1 MNGIEHIK
9 DNNNL
14 AKNDLCVL
22 KRENKKSSITKKP
35 QGNII
40 LPTNEKKNNERWQY
54 GWHQQ
59 KKKFYNHSAL
69 HIHFGFFGCFVNQKN
84 KIYESPLKLP
94 LGHINGQ

>member
-40 LPTNEKKNNERWQY
+40 WPTNRKKTMKDDNMVDIS
-54 GWHQQ
+54 
-59 KKKFYNHSAL
+59 KKKILQPFSSTHSFWL
-69 HIHFGFFGCFVNQKN
+69 FWLFC
-84 KIYESPLKLP
+84 
-94 LGHINGQ
+94 